1 MVNYDVTFASSII
14 LYSVV
19 ASYGQVLIGILIQS
33 MFQPS
38 RVDRVDCTSSAVPCL
53 LHSVL
58 FIAKD
63 SYCKF
68 HLLL

>member
-1 MVNYDVTFASSII
+1 MVNYDVTLASSI
-14 LYSVV
+14 YSVV
-19 ASYGQVLIGILIQS
+19 ASYGQVLISILIQS
-33 MFQPS
+33 MYHPS
-38 RVDRVDCTSSAVPCL
+38 RVDRVDCTASAVPCL

-58 FIAKD
+58 FTAKD